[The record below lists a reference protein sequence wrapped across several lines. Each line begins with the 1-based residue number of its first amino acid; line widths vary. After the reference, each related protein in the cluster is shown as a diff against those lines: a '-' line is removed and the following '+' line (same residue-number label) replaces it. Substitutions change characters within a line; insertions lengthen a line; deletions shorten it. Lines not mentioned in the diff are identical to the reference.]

1 MQVPRVSHRMGN
13 TNAKPYNKMPG
24 KLNFKNMAQKLMM
37 KCQNMGY
44 QMPQMFQQSPVFNY
58 RQLDLPVEEKS
69 EDSSSSNVFTFLDAL
84 KLATEDASKAQNG
97 RVNMADSDETPN
109 KMWNCTRLQQM
120 IRLMRNSS
128 EASAC
133 YMQAVVAPMSW
144 TTLTTPGENNMDPG
158 EYDAMVWA
166 AKPALQDMPPSR
178 LNLPR
183 EVKAQY
189 MEKIMNMMRDMHDSM
204 SDHQRGSVV
213 KWVKEQITQNY
224 FNCTMMPPSVS
235 GGESKSE
242 SMERCNSS
250 LKWLNLKAMKT
261 FGPYLSRLT
270 LHDVDSSPREMLCE
284 FFKSDRFTSTLTR
297 MSKMKPSLSR
307 KFLERIQEC
316 YGGSMELANH
326 TDKLGTLACYYDA
339 PDLTPDLSKK
349 LLSQLDNCNNP
360 TSRKLRKRLVQTV
373 MSDSNSVQS
382 VHELGS
388 SVTLLSPKQ
397 LSKLPDS
404 DREAI
409 LKTMGPNV
417 RWSKSQLMALLK
429 AKQDG
434 NKCKEVTLEELM
446 TLQAVVEGLPRCM
459 LKRIRGREMLDDPDA
474 LRNITKRMSRGQLK
488 AMLMGLRKDVNSSE
502 LLSKLSDPLLRVLSL
517 NVLRKTNST
526 FLDQVEKRN
535 WSQSQ
540 AAYLANKMHDK
551 NRLNYWSLRSV
562 LQGVTCKMIGSVA
575 DKDSLDMAQAIT
587 ENPQW
592 LSKVQAMC
600 ASRKLFATLKK
611 VRADYFPTITEEEL
625 NDIPTLLL
633 LHLPPAKV
641 KDLPDSVCPVF
652 LDKMEVANMSSLPR
666 LSSSR
671 PALLKRALR
680 CLSKDLSELTTD
692 DVSRLGELVCQLS
705 ASQLRLMNPDV
716 TRSSLQE
723 MASCLHIPQRHRTDL
738 VQLLIQT
745 YKDPSDWS
753 AETMEALGPL
763 LFLDDNATSAL
774 PNKPW
779 MKDVL
784 YFLKSRLPSV
794 SGALKK
800 KLFDL
805 TITPPSNSERRKRAG
820 EEETSSPMNGTET
833 PTILLVEA
841 LEMGNVFWTP
851 AEMDKLTEETF
862 VTKVETLGRVPD
874 YSAEQL
880 SILRKKA
887 TEFFGPVSQMNESV
901 VMQMRCLTRGFS
913 NTELETLSFSL
924 DAMED
929 ITDCGWMES
938 QMESV
943 WMGVAKYNNLTA
955 EELGAAE
962 MVMLNQFICGLNQSE
977 IKQLDKEA
985 FKDAVGSVG
994 ESRCPYPVARQ
1005 LKSLAV
1011 SAFGEPSTWNE
1022 ARVSDLGN
1030 IMAGLDRTELASLKE
1045 SVCPFF
1051 SKNSIPLIP
1060 ADNFAGLSASQ
1071 LEALGPDNAVMVTP
1085 EQLAALGDKQRVALQ
1100 RAATGSQEETQNTEN
1115 TSESGVPSLSVEGIS
1130 AFMKPFLVFLIG
1142 LLFL

>member
-1 MQVPRVSHRMGN
+1 MASKGGTFLLLLAVACAAS
-13 TNAKPYNKMPG
+13 AKPQNNMPG
-24 KLNFKNMAQKLMM
+24 KPNFKNMAKKLMM

-44 QMPQMFQQSPVFNY
+44 QMPTMFQQSPVFNF
-58 RQLDLPVEEKS
+58 RQLDLPVEKKD
-69 EDSSSSNVFTFLDAL
+69 EDSSSSNLFTFLDAL
-84 KLATEDASKAQNG
+84 KTATEDASKDSNG
-97 RVNMADSDETPN
+97 RVTMVDSDETPN
-109 KMWNCTRLQQM
+109 KMWNCTKLQQM

-178 LNLPR
+178 LNLPQ

-189 MEKIMNMMRDMHDSM
+189 MEKIMNMMRDMYDTM

-224 FNCTMMPPSVS
+224 FNCTMTPPSAS
-235 GGESKSE
+235 GGESQSSE
-242 SMERCNSS
+242 SMDRCKSS
-250 LKWLNLKAMKT
+250 LQWLNLKAMNT

-270 LHDVDSSPREMLCE
+270 LQDVDSSPKEMLCE
-284 FFKSDRFTSTLTR
+284 FFKSDRFTSNLTR
-297 MSKMKPSLSR
+297 MRKMKPSLSK

-316 YGGSMELANH
+316 YGGSMELAQH

-360 TSRKLRKRLVQTV
+360 RSRKLRKRLVQTL
-373 MSDSNSVQS
+373 MSNSNASQS

-397 LSKLPDS
+397 LSELPDS

-409 LKTMGPNV
+409 LQTMGPNV
-417 RWSKSQLMALLK
+417 RWSKGQLMALLR
-429 AKQDG
+429 AKTGG
-434 NKCKEVTLEELM
+434 NMCKEVTLEELM

-459 LKRIRGREMLDDPDA
+459 LKRIRAREMLDDPDA
-474 LRNITKRMSRGQLK
+474 LRNITKRMRRGQLK
-488 AMLMGLRKDVNSSE
+488 AMLMGLSKDVNSSE
-502 LLSKLSDPLLRVLSL
+502 LLSKLSEPLLRVLSL

-526 FLDQVEKRN
+526 LDQMEKRT

-540 AAYLANKMHDK
+540 AAYLAKKMHDQ
-551 NRLNYWSLRSV
+551 NQLNYRKLRSV
-562 LQGVTCKMIGSVA
+562 LQGVTCKMIETVA

-592 LSKVQAMC
+592 LSKVQAIC

-611 VRADYFPTITEEEL
+611 VRADYFQTITEEEL
-625 NDIPTLLL
+625 DNIPTLML
-633 LHLPPAKV
+633 LHLPPAML
-641 KDLPDSVCPVF
+641 KDLPDSVCTVF
-652 LDKMEVANMSSLPR
+652 LDKMEVANMSSLAQR
-666 LSSSR
+666 ASSR

-680 CLSKDLSELTTD
+680 CLSEGEDLSKLTTE
-692 DVSRLGELVCQLS
+692 DVSRLGQLMCQLS
-705 ASQLRLMNPDV
+705 ASQLRLMNPEV
-716 TRSSLQE
+716 MRSSLWD
-723 MASCLHIPQRHRTDL
+723 MATCLHIPQRHRTDL
-738 VQLLIQT
+738 IQLLIQT

-763 LFLDDNATSAL
+763 LLLDDNATSAL

-784 YFLKSRLPSV
+784 YFLKSRLPYV
-794 SGALKK
+794 SDALKK

-805 TITPPSNSERRKRAG
+805 TITPPSNSERRKRAAPI
-820 EEETSSPMNGTET
+820 TGTET
-833 PTILLVEA
+833 PTVSLVEL
-841 LEMGNVFWTP
+841 LETGNVFWTS
-851 AEMDKLTEETF
+851 AQIDTMSKETF
-862 VTKVETLGRVPD
+862 VSTVETLGRVPD
-874 YSAEQL
+874 YSADQL
-880 SILRKKA
+880 NVLGKKV
-887 TEFFGPVSQMNESV
+887 TECFGPVSQMSETV
-901 VMQMRCLTRGFS
+901 VMQMGCLTRSFS
-913 NTELETLSFSL
+913 NTDLETLPFSL

-943 WMGVAKYNNLTA
+943 WMGVAKNNNLTA
-955 EELGAAE
+955 QELGAAE

-977 IKQLDKEA
+977 IRQLDKEA
-985 FKDAVGSVG
+985 FKDAVGSMG

-1011 SAFGEPSTWNE
+1011 SAFGDPSTWTE

-1030 IMAGLDRTELASLKE
+1030 IIAGLDRTELASLKE

-1051 SKNSIPLIP
+1051 SKTSIPLIP
-1060 ADNFAGLSASQ
+1060 ADNFAGLSAAQ
-1071 LEALGPDNAVMVTP
+1071 LEALGPDNAAMVTT
-1085 EQLAALGDKQRVALQ
+1085 EQQAALGDKQRAALQ
-1100 RAATGSQEETQNTEN
+1100 RAMTGSQEEPQN